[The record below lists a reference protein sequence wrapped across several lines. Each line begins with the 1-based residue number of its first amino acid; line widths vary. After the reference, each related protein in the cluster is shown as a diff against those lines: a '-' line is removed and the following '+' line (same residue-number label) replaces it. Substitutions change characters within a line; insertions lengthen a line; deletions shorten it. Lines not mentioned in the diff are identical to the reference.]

1 MTALSAALRSIKA
14 YVENYKSAM
23 NFSWSLPTLH
33 GHLPVISVNMRTAS
47 SSDGKTSVSYP
58 DLFVS
63 GFKWFGNGGIFDA
76 PQIIG
81 VGERGPEAVVPLD
94 QFWKRMSAEFEDR
107 NNGSAVVN
115 NYFTV
120 DGAQD
125 PEAWAMGAARMIK
138 RELRMA

>member
-1 MTALSAALRSIKA
+1 
-14 YVENYKSAM
+14 
-23 NFSWSLPTLH
+23 
-33 GHLPVISVNMRTAS
+33 MRTAA
-47 SSDGKTSVSYP
+47 SSDGRTRVSYP

-76 PQIIG
+76 PRVIG

-107 NNGSAVVN
+107 NNGGAVVN

-120 DGAQD
+120 DGTQD
-125 PEAWAMGAARMIK
+125 PEAWAVGAARTIK